1 MTTSEHKKNTKYDI
15 SIGFMIYNDQQK
27 FLLLQKTIDHL
38 WDFPKG
44 HFNPGERE
52 ELQVAL
58 RELEEE
64 TGIVQEEIKIARP
77 FRHEHTFSN
86 LEGTQRK
93 IVLFLANCNADP
105 ILSKEHQAFVWVEL
119 NKAKELMRFPE
130 KQKALQ
136 EAADFLKKILKN
148 GYPQP

>member
-1 MTTSEHKKNTKYDI
+1 MTIKIMERQEYDT
-15 SIGFMIYNDQQK
+15 SIGFIIYDDQRK
-27 FLLLQKTIDHL
+27 FLLLQKAIDHH

-44 HFNPGERE
+44 HFNPGESE

-58 RELEEE
+58 RELKEE
-64 TGIVQEEIKIARP
+64 TGIVLVKIKIMSS

-86 LEGTQRK
+86 QQGVQRK
-93 IVLFLANCNADP
+93 IVLFLANCNKNP
-105 ILSKEHQAFVWVEL
+105 ILSKEHRAFVWAEL

-136 EAADFLKKILKN
+136 EAAEYLKLS
-148 GYPQP
+148 P

>member
-1 MTTSEHKKNTKYDI
+1 MKYDT
-15 SIGFMIYNDQQK
+15 SVGFIIYNNEHQ
-27 FLLLQKTIDHL
+27 FLLLQKVIDNH

-44 HFNPGERE
+44 HFNLGETE

-64 TGIVQEEIKIARP
+64 TEITLNEIKIADS

-86 LEGTQRK
+86 PNGVQRK
-93 IVLFLANCNADP
+93 IVLFLAKCNKDP
-105 ILSKEHQAFVWVEL
+105 ILSKEHREFIWVKL
-119 NKAKELMRFPE
+119 DKAKELMCFPE

-136 EAADFLKKILKN
+136 EAAEFL
-148 GYPQP
+148 

>member
-1 MTTSEHKKNTKYDI
+1 MKIMGRTENMKYDT
-15 SIGFMIYNDQQK
+15 SIGFIIYNNEQK
-27 FLLLQKTIDHL
+27 YLLLLQKAIDHL

-44 HFNPGERE
+44 HFNLGETE

-64 TGIVQEEIKIARP
+64 TGIIKDEIKIKNS

-93 IVLFLANCNADP
+93 IVLFLAMTNKNP

-136 EAADFLKKILKN
+136 EAAEYLKLS
-148 GYPQP
+148 P